1 VRNVVKVLIVLSV
14 SLGLVLTGFLP
25 KEAEAKTKKETQHD
39 TFKMLKM
46 NTSMTSV
53 AEVMYGKNY
62 KKQLC
67 DRSEDE
73 VKVNLLCSGDV
84 YDLNRYDKNGKL
96 TYLKYEFYLYPNPKV
111 PNESGNPDEVT
122 FQTVRMLLVFKSK
135 EHSKQLK
142 LVEKHWFDSS
152 AVTSKRVY
160 DDQKIKKGMTK
171 KQLDAVM
178 TGTGIGKH
186 ERVSYIDYSKVGKQ
200 TGKQQPVFT
209 KAYKTYSYSVLN
221 QKENILYYF
230 ETKYSRTKKEYVVS
244 YVDMWKKDN
253 K

>member
-1 VRNVVKVLIVLSV
+1 MKNVIKSLVVLSV
-14 SLGLVLTGFLP
+14 SLGLMLTSYPLN
-25 KEAEAKTKKETQHD
+25 EVVAKTKKETQHD
-39 TFKMLKM
+39 IFKKLKL
-46 NTSMTSV
+46 NASMTSV
-53 AEVMYGKNY
+53 AEVVYGKNY
-62 KKQLC
+62 KKHLC

-73 VKVNLLCSGDV
+73 VKVNLLCSGEV
-84 YDLNRYDKNGKL
+84 YDSNKYDKDEKL
-96 TYLKYEFYLYPNPKV
+96 KYLKYEFYLYPNPKV
-111 PNESGNPDEVT
+111 PNESDDPNEVT

-152 AVTSKRVY
+152 VVNSKRVY
-160 DDQKIKKGMTK
+160 NNQKIKKGMTK
-171 KQLDAVM
+171 KQLDTVM

-186 ERVSYIDYSKVGKQ
+186 EAVAYIDYSKVGKQ
-200 TGKQQPVFT
+200 AGKQQPVFP

-221 QKENILYYF
+221 QKENVLYYF

-244 YVDMWKKDN
+244 YVDTWTEDN

>member
-1 VRNVVKVLIVLSV
+1 MKNVIKVLIVLSV
-14 SLGLVLTGFLP
+14 SIGLMLTSYPLN
-25 KEAEAKTKKETQHD
+25 EAEAKTKKETQHE
-39 TFKMLKM
+39 TFKKLKM
-46 NTSMTSV
+46 NASMTSV

-62 KKQLC
+62 KKHLC

-73 VKVNLLCSGDV
+73 VKVNLLCSGE
-84 YDLNRYDKNGKL
+84 LNDSNTYDKSGKL
-96 TYLKYEFYLYPNPKV
+96 KYLKYEFYLYPNPKV

-142 LVEKHWFDSS
+142 LVEKHWFDVSDEN
-152 AVTSKRVY
+152 SKRVY
-160 DDQKIKKGMTK
+160 NNQKIKKGMTK
-171 KQLDAVM
+171 KQLDDVL

-200 TGKQQPVFT
+200 IGKQQPVFP

-221 QKENILYYF
+221 QKENTLYFF
-230 ETKYSRTKKEYVVS
+230 EMKYSRAKKEYVVS
-244 YVDMWKKDN
+244 YVESWRENIK
-253 K
+253 

>member
-1 VRNVVKVLIVLSV
+1 MKNIIKGLMTLSMVFVLL
-14 SLGLVLTGFLP
+14 LTSYP
-25 KEAEAKTKKETQHD
+25 SNKAEAKTKKETQHD
-39 TFKMLKM
+39 TFKKLKM
-46 NTSMTSV
+46 NASMTSV

-62 KKQLC
+62 KKHLC

-73 VKVNLLCSGDV
+73 VKVNLLCSGE
-84 YDLNRYDKNGKL
+84 LNDSNTYDKSGKL
-96 TYLKYEFYLYPNPKV
+96 KYLKYEFYLYPDSKV
-111 PNESGNPDEVT
+111 PNESDNPDEVT

-142 LVEKHWFDSS
+142 LVEKHWIDSS

-160 DDQKIKKGMTK
+160 NNQKIKKGMTK
-171 KQLDAVM
+171 KQLDDVL

-200 TGKQQPVFT
+200 AGKKQPVFP
-209 KAYKTYSYSVLN
+209 KAYKTYSYSVWN
-221 QKENILYYF
+221 QKENVLYFF

-244 YVDMWKKDN
+244 YVDTWKEGN

>member
-1 VRNVVKVLIVLSV
+1 VRNIVKVWIVLSV

-39 TFKMLKM
+39 TFKKLKM
-46 NTSMTSV
+46 NASMTSV

-67 DRSEDE
+67 DRPEDE
-73 VKVNLLCSGDV
+73 VKVNLLCSGEV
-84 YDLNRYDKNGKL
+84 YDSNKYDKNGKL
-96 TYLKYEFYLYPNPKV
+96 NYLKYEFYLYPNPKV
-111 PNESGNPDEVT
+111 PNESDNPNEVT

-152 AVTSKRVY
+152 VVNSKRVY
-160 DDQKIKKGMTK
+160 NNQKIKKGMTK
-171 KQLDAVM
+171 KQLDDVL

-186 ERVSYIDYSKVGKQ
+186 ERVAYIDYSKVGKQ
-200 TGKQQPVFT
+200 TGKKHPVFP

-221 QKENILYYF
+221 QKENTLYYF
-230 ETKYSRTKKEYVVS
+230 ETKYSRTKKEYIVS
-244 YVDMWKKDN
+244 YVDTWTEN
-253 K
+253 NE

>member
-1 VRNVVKVLIVLSV
+1 MRNVVKVLIVLSV
-14 SLGLVLTGFLP
+14 SLGLMLTSYPLN
-25 KEAEAKTKKETQHD
+25 EAVAKTKKETQHD
-39 TFKMLKM
+39 TFKKLKM
-46 NTSMTSV
+46 NASMASV

-62 KKQLC
+62 KKHLC

-84 YDLNRYDKNGKL
+84 YDSNRYDKNGKL

-152 AVTSKRVY
+152 AVNSKRVY
-160 DDQKIKKGMTK
+160 NDQKIKKGMTK

-200 TGKQQPVFT
+200 SGKQQPVFP

-221 QKENILYYF
+221 QKENTLYYF
-230 ETKYSRTKKEYVVS
+230 ETKYSRTKKEYIVS
-244 YVDMWKKDN
+244 YVDTWTEN
-253 K
+253 NE

>member
-1 VRNVVKVLIVLSV
+1 MRNIVKVLIVLSV

-25 KEAEAKTKKETQHD
+25 KEAEAKTKKESQHD
-39 TFKMLKM
+39 TFKKLKM
-46 NTSMTSV
+46 NASMTSV
-53 AEVMYGKNY
+53 AKVMYGKNY
-62 KKQLC
+62 KKHLC

-73 VKVNLLCSGDV
+73 VKVNLLCSGEV
-84 YDLNRYDKNGKL
+84 YDSNTYDKNGKL
-96 TYLKYEFYLYPNPKV
+96 NYLKYEFYLYPNPKV
-111 PNESGNPDEVT
+111 PNESDNPDEVT
-122 FQTVRMLLVFKSK
+122 FQTVRMFLVFKSK

-152 AVTSKRVY
+152 VVNSKRVY
-160 DDQKIKKGMTK
+160 NNQKIKKGMTK
-171 KQLDAVM
+171 KQVDAVL

-186 ERVSYIDYSKVGKQ
+186 KVIAYIDYSKIGKQ
-200 TGKQQPVFT
+200 TGKKQPVFP

-221 QKENILYYF
+221 QKENVLYYF

-244 YVDMWKKDN
+244 YVDTWTEDN